1 MITRQAKEIA
11 YCFLHQK
18 KQVYVHSNMDWQ
30 KDDIEMAVAE
40 FVEHIDQQLYNFLAN
55 DKEDFLKN
63 HQHFLED
70 INSALELLA
79 N

>member
-63 HQHFLED
+63 HQHFFED